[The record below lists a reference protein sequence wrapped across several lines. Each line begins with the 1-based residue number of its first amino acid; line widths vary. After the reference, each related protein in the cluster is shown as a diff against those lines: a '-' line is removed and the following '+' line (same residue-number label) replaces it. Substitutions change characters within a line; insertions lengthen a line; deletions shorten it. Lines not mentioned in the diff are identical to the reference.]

1 MSIRRD
7 NSVDQGAGVDQRV
20 DQQLDQIGPRDL
32 VRQAASQLSESVCI
46 PTEVI
51 GDKCACQDEPL
62 RGASLEF
69 HGAYAGTFFA
79 MLAPAVARSLAADC
93 FGLPS
98 DEITAEW
105 EAQLA
110 CELANVLCGAVLNR
124 LDPNASIQLSTPQPT
139 SVCPRHLRW
148 CERLE
153 TPKGPLCVGL
163 SMFGR
168 G

>member
-1 MSIRRD
+1 MSSQVDLREAATKLSK
-7 NSVDQGAGVDQRV
+7 SVF
-20 DQQLDQIGPRDL
+20 
-32 VRQAASQLSESVCI
+32 I

-51 GDKCACQDEPL
+51 GDKCACPDEPL
-62 RGASLEF
+62 CGASLEF
-69 HGAYAGTFFA
+69 RGAYAGTFFA
-79 MLAPAVARSLAADC
+79 MLAPGVARSLAADC

-98 DEITAEW
+98 DEITAER
-105 EAQLA
+105 ESQLT

-124 LDPNASIQLSTPQPT
+124 LDPNARVHLSPPQPT
-139 SVCPRHLRW
+139 SECPRHLRW

-163 SMFGR
+163 SMFGE